1 MSAEGGTRAVI
12 AALLANAF
20 IAVTKFAAWALT
32 GASSMLAEAIHSV
45 ADSGNQ
51 VLLLVGGRRSK
62 RGATAQ
68 HPFGYGRE
76 RYVFGFIV
84 SVVLFSVGG
93 LFALYEAYHKWHE
106 IAEGH
111 PDELLESRW
120 WWVPIVILVAAIIA
134 ESFSFRTAIRESN
147 KTRGKQRWSKY
158 IRAAKAPELPVI
170 LLEDF
175 AALVGLIFAL
185 FGVGMTLL
193 THNGI
198 FDVIGTAMIGL
209 LLVAVAITLAVE
221 TKSLLLGEAASPEAV
236 ASDRT
241 SADQHAGH
249 RADHSHEDT
258 ASRSGGGPGRRQDR
272 CRPLRHGIRSDR
284 DDRSSREQHSRG
296 RADGHRA
303 LPGAGHLR
311 PELCASRAAGAARC
325 AQPLVA
331 GVLTTP
337 RRRYVLTTVLD
348 DVPLRS
354 VWAGR
359 FDGCAGRRTR
369 PRSLRLWRRIL

>member
-62 RGATAQ
+62 RGATAE

-106 IAEGH
+106 LAEGH

-221 TKSLLLGEAASPEAV
+221 TKSRLLGEAASPEAV
-236 ASDRT
+236 RRIEQALTNTPGIERIIHMKT
-241 SADQHAGH
+241 LHLGPEEVLVAAKI
-249 RADHSHEDT
+249 AVVPCDT
-258 ASRSGGGPGRRQDR
+258 ALEVTETIDR
-272 CRPLRHGIRSDR
+272 AESNIR
-284 DDRSSREQHSRG
+284 E
-296 RADGHRA
+296 AEPMVTA
-303 LPGAGHLR
+303 LYLEPDIYDPNYVPAER
-311 PELCASRAAGAARC
+311 PEQPAA
-325 AQPLVA
+325 P
-331 GVLTTP
+331 
-337 RRRYVLTTVLD
+337 
-348 DVPLRS
+348 S
-354 VWAGR
+354 H
-359 FDGCAGRRTR
+359 
-369 PRSLRLWRRIL
+369 